1 MRIDLFVTPQEIPLF
16 YTKGRRVV
24 VVDVLRACTSLSFA
38 LHSGIDQI
46 IPVETVEG
54 AKHLQSTLDRATSLL
69 AGEQDGA
76 KVVGFDLGNSPR
88 EFQDPRLEGKT
99 ILYALLSGP
108 PLLTRSMEALEKLLL
123 SFVNMG
129 ALVRYLSAKEDSEL
143 TIICSGHDGRFA
155 MEDMVA
161 AGMLIDLLGKG
172 GSEPLNDGASAAWIL
187 YRSHRRDLGAM
198 IRDSAAGRDLIGQG
212 LEADLD
218 ESIRLDAVDLVPV
231 AREGRITLA

>member
-24 VVDVLRACTSLSFA
+24 VVDVLRACSSIAFA
-38 LHSGIDQI
+38 LHSGVEQV
-46 IPVETVEG
+46 IPVESVEG
-54 AKHLQSTLDRATSLL
+54 AKQLQSTLDRATALL

-76 KVVGFDLGNSPR
+76 NVSGFDLGNSPR
-88 EFQDPRLEGKT
+88 EFQAPRLEGKT
-99 ILYALLSGP
+99 VLFALLSGP

-123 SFVNMG
+123 SFVNMN
-129 ALVRYLSAKEDSEL
+129 ALVRYLDAKEDSEL

-172 GSEPLNDGASAAWIL
+172 DSELLNDGARAAWIL
-187 YRSHRRDLGAM
+187 YLAHRRDLNAM
-198 IRDSAAGRDLIGQG
+198 IRESAAGRDLIAQG
-212 LEADLD
+212 LDADLD

>member
-24 VVDVLRACTSLSFA
+24 VVDVLRACTSLAFA
-38 LHSGIDQI
+38 LHAGIEQV
-46 IPVETVEG
+46 IPVDSVEG
-54 AKHLQSTLDRATSLL
+54 AKQLQSTLDRASSLL
-69 AGEQDGA
+69 AGEQDSA
-76 KVVGFDLGNSPR
+76 KVAGFDLGNSPR
-88 EFQDPRLEGKT
+88 EFQDPHLEGKT
-99 ILYALLSGP
+99 VIYALLSGP

-129 ALVRYLSAKEDSEL
+129 ALVRYLSTKEDSEL

-161 AGMLIDLLGKG
+161 AGMLIELLGKG
-172 GSEPLNDGASAAWIL
+172 NSELLNDGARAAWIL
-187 YRSHRRDLGAM
+187 YLAYRRELRTM
-198 IRDSAAGRDLIGQG
+198 IRESAAGRDLIEQG